1 MTTEIPVETLRE
13 LLSYDPAT
21 GVLCWRVARSNRV
34 QPGVPITKTS
44 PSTGY
49 VRVTVNKKVLAA
61 HRVAWV
67 LTTGKW
73 PEGVVDHINGVKTD
87 NRMIN
92 LRDVTRADNCLNR
105 VGTQTNKQTGD
116 LGVFFDKRRGAWY
129 AQICRHGKTRH
140 LGTFKSQQ
148 EAACAAVNARKAI
161 LGEVAYE

>member
-13 LLSYDPAT
+13 LLNYDPAT
-21 GVLCWRVARSNRV
+21 GVLCWRIARSNRV

-49 VRVTVNKKVLAA
+49 IRVTVDKKVLAA

-73 PEGVVDHINGVKTD
+73 PEGVIDHINGVKTD
-87 NRMIN
+87 NRITN
-92 LRDVTRADNCLNR
+92 LRDVTRADNMLNR
-105 VGTQTNKQTGD
+105 LGVQSNKKSGD
-116 LGVFFDKRRGAWY
+116 LGVFLDKRRGTWY
-129 AQICRHGKTRH
+129 AQIQRHGKTTN

-148 EAACAAVNARKAI
+148 EASAAVSKARKDI
-161 LGEVAYE
+161 LGEVAYG